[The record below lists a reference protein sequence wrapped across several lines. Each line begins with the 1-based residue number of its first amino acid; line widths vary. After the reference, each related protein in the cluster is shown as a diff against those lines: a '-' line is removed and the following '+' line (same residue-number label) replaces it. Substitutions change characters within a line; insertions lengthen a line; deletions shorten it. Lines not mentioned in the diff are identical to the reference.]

1 MPGHLVWQQ
10 ALRYPAPT
18 ELLSKTITF
27 SKSLPPTGGARP
39 PRGAGPPPP
48 DPEPPAPPPAGGG

>member
-27 SKSLPPTGGARP
+27 SKSLPPTGGGAPARGAGAPRPEADARP
-39 PRGAGPPPP
+39 P
-48 DPEPPAPPPAGGG
+48 PAAGGA